1 MDTLTALTTRTS
13 QGALIE
19 PAPSH
24 EVLEVAFKAAL
35 RAPDHRMIR
44 PWRYMI
50 IQDEARQRLGECF
63 LQAALQDNPNLLDVE
78 QQRLLKMPLR
88 APLIIV
94 AITSYKNDP
103 KVPMI
108 EQTLS
113 TGAAVQNLLLALH
126 AQGFGSMWRTG
137 WVGEHATIKQALGL
151 QDNEAVAAFV
161 YVGTPATSAKQP
173 IALNVADFVSQWQG

>member
-24 EVLEVAFKAAL
+24 EVLDLAFKAAL
-35 RAPDHRMIR
+35 RAPDHTRLR
-44 PWRYMI
+44 PWRYLVI
-50 IQDEARQRLGECF
+50 EGEARQRLGELF
-63 LQAALQDNPNLLDVE
+63 LQAGLQDNPHLLAVE
-78 QQRLLKMPLR
+78 QQRLLKMPQR

-103 KVPMI
+103 KVPII

-113 TGAAVQNLLLALH
+113 TGAAIQNLLLALH
-126 AQGFGSMWRTG
+126 AQGFGTMWRTG
-137 WVGEHATIKQALGL
+137 WVVEHAHIKQALGL
-151 QDNEAVAAFV
+151 QDSQSIAGFV

-173 IALNVADFVSQWQG
+173 IALNVADFVTQWQG